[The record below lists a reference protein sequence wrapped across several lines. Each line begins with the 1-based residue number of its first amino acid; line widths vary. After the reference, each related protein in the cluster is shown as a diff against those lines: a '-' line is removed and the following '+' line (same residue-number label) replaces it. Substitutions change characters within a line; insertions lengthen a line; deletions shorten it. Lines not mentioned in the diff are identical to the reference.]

1 MSEKPDVKAV
11 SRSVTLREDFWDQVD
26 AHAKQVTGDR
36 STYIRGLIERDLS
49 GAPALPDVSDE
60 RFLEHLYTAL
70 LPSRAARFRRIWE
83 SRTRLGTG
91 PGAQAELVEAFL
103 CALLRNLEAEP
114 STQILDAF
122 DALPA
127 ATLDA
132 IVQAATTG
140 DTAALEADP
149 NIIHY
154 TQIDESA
161 KHVAED
167 PPPATRTGRILPKQK
182 PPKPPSTGTTP

>member
-1 MSEKPDVKAV
+1 MSEKPEVKAV
-11 SRSVTLREDFWDQVD
+11 SRSVTLREDFWNQVD

-70 LPSRAARFRRIWE
+70 LPSRVARFRRIWE
-83 SRTRLGTG
+83 SRTRLGVG
-91 PGAQAELVEAFL
+91 SGAQAELLEAFL
-103 CALLRNLEAEP
+103 HALLRKLEAEP
-114 STQILDAF
+114 TTQILDAF

-140 DTAALEADP
+140 DTTALEADP
-149 NIIHY
+149 NILRY
-154 TQIDESA
+154 TQPEEPA
-161 KHVAED
+161 RHVAED
-167 PPPATRTGRILPKQK
+167 QLAPSRTLRTLPKK